1 MNISITKYNIHVW
14 FMAAGVFCMS
24 VYSKGVTV
32 FLALAFLT
40 MVVQVIFVG
49 RKIEWRTFNVWAF
62 LLFGI
67 LSVFLLTGF
76 WNDWNH
82 KTALAEIE
90 TKISFV
96 AFPLLFL
103 LAPTRI
109 FNSRKKFQWALV
121 FGGIFFALICHVHA
135 LYGFFE
141 TGLWQEFVY
150 GRLAWTFHPTYLG
163 FFYLL
168 SMVFLAGE
176 FLDSTNK
183 KSSVFLLLGIVFFSL
198 ETAFMA
204 SRAGFLALFLFYAVF
219 AFYVFRNGKNRK
231 RAFVVVSFSMLSFI
245 ILILSFSPIS
255 GRAKEAVEN
264 STSISETK
272 KEEKVAS
279 TSERF
284 VSWQTAWEIGRD
296 YPMGVGTGN
305 WKSHFNLRYS
315 QKGASFAAA
324 HSHPAHNAYLQ
335 ILVEWGWIGLF
346 ALLALLLAGFKR
358 ALELNDLFFLMF
370 VVGVSFHFIFE
381 SMLELQQGLV
391 FIGFWMFFLIHRK
404 PNSNVLET

>member
-1 MNISITKYNIHVW
+1 MSGSITKYNIHEW

-32 FLALAFLT
+32 FFALAFLT
-40 MVVQVIFVG
+40 MVFQVFFGG
-49 RKIEWRTFNVWAF
+49 REIEWRSFNGWTF
-62 LLFGI
+62 LLFGV
-67 LSVFLLTGF
+67 LSFFLLSGF

-90 TKISFV
+90 TKISYL

-103 LAPTRI
+103 FTSNSI
-109 FNSRKKFQWALV
+109 FQSLKRFQWALV
-121 FGGIFFALICHVHA
+121 LGCLFFALICHVHA
-135 LYGFFE
+135 IVGFFE
-141 TGLWQEFVY
+141 TGLWEEFVY

-168 SMVFLAGE
+168 SLVILAEE

-183 KSSVFLLLGIVFFSL
+183 KRSVFLLLGIIFFSL

-204 SRAGFLALFLFYAVF
+204 SRAGFLALFLFYAIF
-219 AFYVFRNGKNRK
+219 AFYVFRNGKNKK
-231 RAFVVVSFSMLSFI
+231 RALLVVSSSMLPFI
-245 ILILSFSPIS
+245 ILFLSFSPIL

-264 STSISETK
+264 SKSSSETK

-279 TSERF
+279 TSERI

-296 YPMGVGTGN
+296 YPLGVGTGN
-305 WKSHFNLRYS
+305 WKSHFNERYLL
-315 QKGASFAAA
+315 KGAKFAAE

-335 ILVEWGWIGLF
+335 ILVEWGWLGLLTLLSLLF
-346 ALLALLLAGFKR
+346 ASLRR
-358 ALELNDLFFLMF
+358 AWQMNDLFFLVF
-370 VVGVSFHFIFE
+370 ALGVSFHFIFE

-391 FIGFWMFFLIHRK
+391 FIGFWMFFLLHRK
-404 PNSNVLET
+404 SNFVRTKG

>member
-1 MNISITKYNIHVW
+1 MNISITKYNIHEW

-67 LSVFLLTGF
+67 LSVFLLSGF
-76 WNDWNH
+76 WNEWNH
-82 KTALAEIE
+82 KSALSEIE

-103 LAPTRI
+103 FAPTLI

-121 FGGIFFALICHVHA
+121 FGGFFFAMICHVHA
-135 LYGFFE
+135 VFGFFE

-150 GRLAWTFHPTYLG
+150 GRLSWTFHPTYLG

-168 SMVFLAGE
+168 SLVFLASE
-176 FLDSTNK
+176 FLDSTSK
-183 KSSVFLLLGIVFFSL
+183 KKTNLLLLGIVFFSL

-231 RAFVVVSFSMLSFI
+231 RALVVVSSSMLSFI
-245 ILILSFSPIS
+245 ILFLSFSPIS

-264 STSISETK
+264 SRSLSETK

-284 VSWQTAWEIGRD
+284 VSWQTAWEISRD
-296 YPMGVGTGN
+296 YPLGVGTGN
-305 WKSHFNLRYS
+305 WKSHFNLRYT
-315 QKGASFAAA
+315 QKGASFAAE

-346 ALLALLLAGFKR
+346 TLLALLVAGLKR
-358 ALELNDLFFLMF
+358 AWELNDLFFLMLML
-370 VVGVSFHFIFE
+370 GASFHFIFE

-404 PNSNVLET
+404 QNTKVLGT

>member
-1 MNISITKYNIHVW
+1 
-14 FMAAGVFCMS
+14 MAAGVFCMS

-62 LLFGI
+62 LLFGL
-67 LSVFLLTGF
+67 LSVFLLAGF

-103 LAPTRI
+103 LAPRRI
-109 FNSRKKFQWALV
+109 FNSRKKFQWAHV

-245 ILILSFSPIS
+245 ILFLSFSPIS

>member
-40 MVVQVIFVG
+40 MVVQVVFVG
-49 RKIEWRTFNVWAF
+49 RKIEWRTFNLWAF

-67 LSVFLLTGF
+67 LSVFLLAGF

-183 KSSVFLLLGIVFFSL
+183 KSSLFLLLGIVFFSL

-245 ILILSFSPIS
+245 ILFLSFSPIS

-272 KEEKVAS
+272 NEEKVAS

-391 FIGFWMFFLIHRK
+391 FIGFWMFLLIHRK

>member
-1 MNISITKYNIHVW
+1 MSISVTKYNIHEW
-14 FMAAGVFCMS
+14 FMAMGVFCMS
-24 VYSKGVTV
+24 VYSKGVTI
-32 FLALAFLT
+32 FFALAFLT
-40 MVVQVIFVG
+40 MVIQVFSGG
-49 RKIEWRTFNVWAF
+49 RKIEWRSFNVWAF
-62 LLFGI
+62 ILFGI
-67 LSVFLLTGF
+67 FSAFLLSGF
-76 WNDWNH
+76 WNEWNQ

-90 TKISFV
+90 TKISYV

-103 LAPTRI
+103 FTS
-109 FNSRKKFQWALV
+109 NSILHSLRRFQWALV
-121 FGGIFFALICHVHA
+121 SGCVFFALICHLHA
-135 LYGFFE
+135 VFGFFE
-141 TGLWQEFVY
+141 TGLWEEFVY

-183 KSSVFLLLGIVFFSL
+183 KSSGFLLFGIVFFSL

-204 SRAGFLALFLFYAVF
+204 SRAGFLVLFLFYAIF
-219 AFYVFRNGKNRK
+219 AFHVFRNGKNKK
-231 RAFVVVSFSMLSFI
+231 RALVVFSSSMLSFI
-245 ILILSFSPIS
+245 ILFLSFSPIS

-264 STSISETK
+264 SKSISETK

-279 TSERF
+279 TSERI

-296 YPMGVGTGN
+296 YPLGVGTGN
-305 WKSHFNLRYS
+305 WKSHFKERYLL
-315 QKGASFAAA
+315 KGANFAAE

-335 ILVEWGWIGLF
+335 ILVEWGWLGLLT
-346 ALLALLLAGFKR
+346 LLSLLVAGFRR
-358 ALELNDLFFLMF
+358 AWQMNDLFFLTF
-370 VVGVSFHFIFE
+370 ILGVSFHFIFE

-404 PNSNVLET
+404 PNSMVSES

>member
-1 MNISITKYNIHVW
+1 MSISVTKYNIHEW

-24 VYSKGVTV
+24 VYSKGVTI

-40 MVVQVIFVG
+40 MVIQVFSGG
-49 RKIEWRTFNVWAF
+49 RKIEWSSFNGWAF
-62 LLFGI
+62 VIYGVFT
-67 LSVFLLTGF
+67 VFLLSGI
-76 WNDWNH
+76 WNEWNH
-82 KTALAEIE
+82 QTALSEVE
-90 TKISFV
+90 TKISYL

-103 LAPTRI
+103 FTS
-109 FNSRKKFQWALV
+109 NSILHSLRRFQWALV
-121 FGGIFFALICHVHA
+121 SGCVFFALICHVHA
-135 LYGFFE
+135 VFGFSE
-141 TGLWQEFVY
+141 TGLWEEFVY

-176 FLDSTNK
+176 FLDSMNK
-183 KSSVFLLLGIVFFSL
+183 RKSNWLVLGIVFFSL

-204 SRAGFLALFLFYAVF
+204 SRAGFLALFLFYAIF
-219 AFYVFRNGKNRK
+219 AFHVYRNGKNKK
-231 RAFVVVSFSMLSFI
+231 RALVVFSSSMLPFI
-245 ILILSFSPIS
+245 ILFLSFSPIS

-264 STSISETK
+264 SKSISATK

-279 TSERF
+279 TSERI

-296 YPMGVGTGN
+296 YPLGVGTGN
-305 WKSHFNLRYS
+305 WKSHFKERYLL
-315 QKGASFAAA
+315 KGANFAAE

-335 ILVEWGWIGLF
+335 ILVEWGWQGLLTLLSLLF
-346 ALLALLLAGFKR
+346 AGFRR
-358 ALELNDLFFLMF
+358 AWQMNDLFFLTF
-370 VVGVSFHFIFE
+370 ILGVSFHFIFE

-404 PNSNVLET
+404 PNSMVSES

>member
-1 MNISITKYNIHVW
+1 MSISITKYNIHQW

-32 FLALAFLT
+32 FLALAFLA
-40 MVVQVIFVG
+40 MVLQIVSGG
-49 RKIEWRTFNVWAF
+49 RKIEWRSFNVWAF

-67 LSVFLLTGF
+67 FSAFLLSGF
-76 WNDWNH
+76 WNEWNH

-90 TKISFV
+90 TKISFL

-103 LAPTRI
+103 FTPSSIL
-109 FNSRKKFQWALV
+109 NSKRKFQWALV
-121 FGGIFFALICHVHA
+121 CGGVFFALICHVHA
-135 LYGFFE
+135 VYGFFE
-141 TGLWQEFVY
+141 TGLWEEFVY
-150 GRLAWTFHPTYLG
+150 GRLSWTFHPTYLG

-183 KSSVFLLLGIVFFSL
+183 RKSNLLLLGIVFFSL

-204 SRAGFLALFLFYAVF
+204 SRAGFLALFLFYAIF
-219 AFYVFRNGKNRK
+219 AFYVFRNGKSRK
-231 RAFVVVSFSMLSFI
+231 KALVVISSSMLSFI
-245 ILILSFSPIS
+245 ILFFSFSPIA

-264 STSISETK
+264 SSSISSPR

-279 TSERF
+279 TSERI
-284 VSWQTAWEIGRD
+284 VSWQTAWEIAQD

-305 WKSHFNLRYS
+305 WKTHFVDRYTR
-315 QKGASFAAA
+315 KGANFAAE

-335 ILVEWGWIGLF
+335 ILVEWGWLGLLTIV
-346 ALLALLLAGFKR
+346 ALLVAGFRR
-358 ALELNDLFFLMF
+358 AWRMNDLFFLVF
-370 VVGVSFHFIFE
+370 VLGVSFHFIFE

-391 FIGFWMFFLIHRK
+391 FIGFWMFFLLHRK
-404 PNSNVLET
+404 SKSTYATG

>member
-1 MNISITKYNIHVW
+1 
-14 FMAAGVFCMS
+14 MAAGVFCMS

-245 ILILSFSPIS
+245 ILFLSFSPIS

>member
-1 MNISITKYNIHVW
+1 
-14 FMAAGVFCMS
+14 MAAGVFCMS

-62 LLFGI
+62 LLFGL
-67 LSVFLLTGF
+67 LSVFLLAGF

-183 KSSVFLLLGIVFFSL
+183 KSSFFLLLGIVFFSL

-245 ILILSFSPIS
+245 ILFLSFSPIS

>member
-62 LLFGI
+62 LLFGL
-67 LSVFLLTGF
+67 LSVFLLAGF

-150 GRLAWTFHPTYLG
+150 GRLAWTFHPSYLG

-245 ILILSFSPIS
+245 ILFLSFSPIS